1 MIPTPIH
8 RALATLRESEVP
20 TLLIGGQACILY
32 GGAEFSRDLDLML
45 AAVPSALPALEQALV
60 ALEADLIAVPP
71 LKLDLLERG
80 HAVHFRC
87 RRPDLAGLR
96 LDIMTKPPRLPD
108 IAAVWDR
115 RVVLALELGPVS
127 VVAVE
132 DLIATKKT
140 QRDKDWAIVGGLV
153 EADIVTHREVP
164 EPDRIGFW
172 LREGREA
179 DTLIDLAA
187 SFPDAAEAQVETRP
201 LLRSAVGRDRVT
213 LELELAR
220 EQIRGKQADREYWE
234 PLRAEL
240 ETMRHDQ
247 RRGGV

>member
-32 GGAEFSRDLDLML
+32 GGAEFSRELDLML

-115 RVVLALELGPVS
+115 RVVLALELGPVA

-153 EADIVTHREVP
+153 DRHR
-164 EPDRIGFW
+164 
-172 LREGREA
+172 
-179 DTLIDLAA
+179 
-187 SFPDAAEAQVETRP
+187 
-201 LLRSAVGRDRVT
+201 RSS
-213 LELELAR
+213 
-220 EQIRGKQADREYWE
+220 
-234 PLRAEL
+234 
-240 ETMRHDQ
+240 
-247 RRGGV
+247 